1 MVHVAMPPRFTIDYG
16 ITMFRGAQDAP
27 SALLSVFH
35 DSTGRQRTARLIQGH
50 EHGPALSAGL
60 GNALC
65 EEKFVSPRLLNG
77 RG

>member
-1 MVHVAMPPRFTIDYG
+1 MVHVPITPRFTIDYG

-50 EHGPALSAGL
+50 EHGQTISPGL

>member
-1 MVHVAMPPRFTIDYG
+1 
-16 ITMFRGAQDAP
+16 MFRGAQDAP

-35 DSTGRQRTARLIQGH
+35 DSTGWQRTARLIQGH
-50 EHGPALSAGL
+50 DHGPAISPGL

-65 EEKFVSPRLLNG
+65 EENFASPRLLKR